1 MSRQIK
7 KTLAAL
13 IILILATYPTLSIS
27 GPESYPAKGYIKNSY
42 GDKCRYTQKIIREN
56 TYFYRGNTQHVGLL
70 TFDNATCM
78 TATSNIDKTTNK
90 MLINRTISRWYS
102 HPDAKFKT
110 HPNDVSEPRKIAKNG
125 FCIQSATYPMAGINI
140 DYIGDPS
147 IEKVIH
153 GNAFMCSE
161 L

>member
-1 MSRQIK
+1 MA
-7 KTLAAL
+7 TL
-13 IILILATYPTLSIS
+13 YPILSIS
-27 GPESYPAKGYIKNSY
+27 GPSSFLAKGYINNSY
-42 GDKCRYTQKIIREN
+42 GDKCQYTQKIIREN
-56 TYFYRGNTQHVGLL
+56 RYFYGNNTQHVGLL
-70 TFDNATCM
+70 TFDNPTCM
-78 TATSNIDKTTNK
+78 TATSKIDKTTNM

-125 FCIQSATYPMAGINI
+125 FCIQSATYPMMGINI

-153 GNAFMCSE
+153 GGAFMCSE